1 MNKYDKI
8 IIGAG
13 LYGLYAAEF
22 CCRRGEHV
30 LVLECDPTPFR
41 RATFINQ
48 ARVHQ
53 GYHYPRSISTA
64 AKSAGY
70 FERFNKDYGFCINKE
85 FDKIYA
91 TSSKYSWTDG

>member
-1 MNKYDKI
+1 MIIEKQNTNEFVEYMGGIVMSKYDKI

-41 RATFINQ
+41 RATFI
-48 ARVHQ
+48 
-53 GYHYPRSISTA
+53 Y
-64 AKSAGY
+64 
-70 FERFNKDYGFCINKE
+70 
-85 FDKIYA
+85 
-91 TSSKYSWTDG
+91 